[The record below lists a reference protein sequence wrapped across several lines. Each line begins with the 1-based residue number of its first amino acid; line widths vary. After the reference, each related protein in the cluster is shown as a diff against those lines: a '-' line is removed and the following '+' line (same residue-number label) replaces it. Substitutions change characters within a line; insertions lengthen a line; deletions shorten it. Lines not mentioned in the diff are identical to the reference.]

1 MAIKMFWR
9 LLWYQYQIIVNKQ
22 LLVCLGLLVLLPL
35 MVSFQGIE
43 LEQGAMVTEIYV
55 SLIGLILIGTV
66 SLPEADSD
74 FADLLRSQFIS
85 LGEIWILRV
94 FVEMLLTIFFMSAWV
109 LVLKHFNHQIPVLT
123 FIFGG
128 VSAAFLWGAIAA
140 TVAIIS
146 RNTYTGILV
155 TLVILFYIIFG
166 MNKRLSFYPLG
177 LLINPNRIQVSTVV
191 TLIGSACLLFGA
203 LVYNYCREL
212 NR

>member
-55 SLIGLILIGTV
+55 SLIGLILVGTV

-166 MNKRLSFYPLG
+166 MNSD
-177 LLINPNRIQVSTVV
+177 
-191 TLIGSACLLFGA
+191 
-203 LVYNYCREL
+203 LVFIHWDC
-212 NR
+212 